1 MARTKAVSKGTSKTS
16 TRRTGRPQPNIA
28 KAGYT
33 PGRPR
38 SRYDKG
44 GKVCK

>member
-1 MARTKAVSKGTSKTS
+1 MARTTAVSKGTSKTS
-16 TRRTGRPQPNIA
+16 TRKTGRPQPNIA